1 MEETP
6 ALVFKYK
13 CRRNMFVARP
23 AICRPV
29 VQSPTPIVSFHHRPT
44 RKRTDGKE
52 SHVPIV
58 AALNPLRKVLRSKG
72 VAKTKTEPKLKETGR
87 EKAASATNKEVTLE
101 FQKSYNS
108 SLHLNVSPSSS
119 IKFDRRDA
127 SSRLKLLAVV
137 QSGESEEHTVESAST
152 AFPPGY
158 IEQLPNFPK
167 EEEEKSTSLKSPGK
181 LDDTAMELPLWT
193 KISHFQGDL
202 LGNGRPGSVGDIETV
217 TPRKLASS
225 CSLPTPVQQKRGS
238 DRTDFKWG
246 VGRPSVTRSATKSP
260 HNCHRTIVSPQAKRR
275 SPMKQLPDA
284 HILLHPETSKSS
296 MALFTIEK
304 QHLEMKCVRSCMT
317 GTWKEPCIHKPD
329 DVLHDYSGIVFGGLH
344 CHTERH
350 VATLQECELKGA
362 LANVAEVSR
371 WQLSGVG
378 AAPSRG

>member
-52 SHVPIV
+52 SHAPIV

-72 VAKTKTEPKLKETGR
+72 VAKAKTEPKLKETAK

-101 FQKSYNS
+101 FQRSYNS

-137 QSGESEEHTVESAST
+137 QGGESEEHTVESAST

-158 IEQLPNFPK
+158 FKQLPNFPE

-217 TPRKLASS
+217 SDSKAAASE
-225 CSLPTPVQQKRGS
+225 LLTEWRDFKIIINFKRNPVQ
-238 DRTDFKWG
+238 
-246 VGRPSVTRSATKSP
+246 
-260 HNCHRTIVSPQAKRR
+260 
-275 SPMKQLPDA
+275 
-284 HILLHPETSKSS
+284 
-296 MALFTIEK
+296 
-304 QHLEMKCVRSCMT
+304 
-317 GTWKEPCIHKPD
+317 
-329 DVLHDYSGIVFGGLH
+329 
-344 CHTERH
+344 
-350 VATLQECELKGA
+350 
-362 LANVAEVSR
+362 
-371 WQLSGVG
+371 
-378 AAPSRG
+378 